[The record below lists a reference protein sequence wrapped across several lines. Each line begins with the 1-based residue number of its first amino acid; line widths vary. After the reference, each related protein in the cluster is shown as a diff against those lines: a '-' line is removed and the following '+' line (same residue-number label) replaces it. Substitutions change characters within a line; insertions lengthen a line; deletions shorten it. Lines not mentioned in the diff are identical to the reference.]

1 MAKNRSEPKK
11 SVEAAEEESSTDNEG
26 SESDSESE
34 PEPEPEKTQTQMQIA
49 KSPSEAAMKVTEA
62 SSTPA
67 KIQATSSSSYETDSE
82 SDSESES
89 QKPAPIIKP
98 TDDPRESAQTKPR
111 KSDADREVTE
121 SKRQKRNPEEISE
134 IKASAD
140 ESKKQ
145 LFQRLWSEDDEIA
158 LLEGMIEY
166 TEKENGDPYTDLDA
180 FHDFI
185 RNSLHFTVSKKQVQN
200 KMKRMKKKYIN
211 NAGKGKK
218 SFSKPHEQKTYQ
230 VSRKIWGKGDE
241 KMEDSSQVTV
251 VHALMAYNGSAKINK
266 NSMKKAPV
274 VEDAI
279 ETPAA
284 ASSGWKNSLS
294 KNKGGIVISEEKRRE
309 IEKKRKAVVVAE
321 IDLFLKELEL
331 IQEQVKATLGAMK

>member
-11 SVEAAEEESSTDNEG
+11 SVAAEEEESSTDNEG

-34 PEPEPEKTQTQMQIA
+34 PEKTQTQMQMI
-49 KSPSEAAMKVTEA
+49 KSPSEAETKVTGA

-89 QKPAPIIKP
+89 QKPAPIIEP
-98 TDDPRESAQTKPR
+98 TDDPRESKPR

-121 SKRQKRNPEEISE
+121 SKRQKLNPEEISE

-185 RNSLHFTVSKKQVQN
+185 RKSLHFTVSKTQVQN
-200 KMKRMKKKYIN
+200 KMKRMRKKYIN

-230 VSRKIWGKGDE
+230 VSRKVWGKGDE

-279 ETPAA
+279 ETPVAAAA

-294 KNKGGIVISEEKRRE
+294 KNKGAIVIGEEKRRE

-321 IDLFLKELEL
+321 INLFLTELEL